1 MARQIDRESSTALIK
16 LIIFCTITGVCT
28 VVLGMT
34 LSNGGFAKRDQY
46 KAMFTDVTGVAVG
59 DEVRIAGVRVGT
71 VKGTDI
77 VGRDKAVVEFG
88 IDPDITLNQ
97 NTIATLR
104 FRNLVG
110 QRYLALSQGSE
121 GATTRIEPGA
131 TIPLSRTKPALDLDL
146 LLQGF
151 KPVFQALNP
160 TDINKLAYEI
170 VKTLQGES
178 GNVESLLGSVS
189 SLTQTLAGRDQ
200 LIGDV
205 IKNLSKTLDMLGSRD
220 AELSTT
226 ISTLREFIGGL
237 NDDRDDILNSLDDVS
252 LLTTETADLLG
263 DAQQPLAAD
272 LKQLN
277 RVTSILSTDKN
288 LAQLEK
294 TVQLL
299 PIKLHKVGQWNTT
312 GSLTNFYLCELNVS
326 ASALA
331 DSPIGPILSAALAP
345 LINGVAVGGTR
356 CDVAEGEWIH

>member
-1 MARQIDRESSTALIK
+1 MARQIDKESTTALVK
-16 LIIFCTITGVCT
+16 LIIFCTITGICT

-34 LSNGGFAKRDQY
+34 LSNGGFERRDHY

-71 VKGTDI
+71 VSGTDI

-88 IDPDITLNQ
+88 LDPDIKLTQ
-97 NTIATLR
+97 NTVATLR

-110 QRYLALSQGSE
+110 QRYLALSQGSD
-121 GATTRIEPGA
+121 GATTPIEPGA
-131 TIPLSRTKPALDLDL
+131 TIPLSRTKSALDLDL

-189 SLTQTLAGRDQ
+189 SLTQTLAGRDK

-205 IKNLSKTLDMLGSRD
+205 INNLSKTLDIVGSRD

-237 NDDRDDILNSLDDVS
+237 KDDREDILDSLDGIADLTDETAS
-252 LLTTETADLLG
+252 LLE
-263 DAQQPLAAD
+263 DATPLFAAD

-277 RVTSILSTDKN
+277 RLTANLSKPKN
-288 LAQLEK
+288 LAQIEK
-294 TVQLL
+294 SIRIL
-299 PIKLHKVGQWNTT
+299 PFKQTKTANWVAS
-312 GSLTNFYLCELNVS
+312 GSIFNQYLCEFLVDLDTTGLPAPLAALINSLEALLLNV
-326 ASALA
+326 
-331 DSPIGPILSAALAP
+331 P
-345 LINGVAVGGTR
+345 VGGPR
-356 CDVAEGEWIH
+356 CDTAEGEL

>member
-1 MARQIDRESSTALIK
+1 MTSRMLDRESSSALLK
-16 LIIFCTITGVCT
+16 LIIFCTVTGICT

-34 LSNGGFAKRDQY
+34 LSNGGFEKRDNYQ
-46 KAMFTDVTGVAVG
+46 AVFSNATGVAVG

-71 VKGTDI
+71 VQGSEI
-77 VGRDKAVVEFG
+77 VDGDKALVTFG
-88 IDPDITLNQ
+88 IDPDITLTQ
-97 NTIATLR
+97 NTVATLR

-110 QRYLALSQGSE
+110 QRYLALSQGSD

-170 VKTLQGES
+170 VKTLQGEA
-178 GNVESLLGSVS
+178 GNVQTLLGSVS
-189 SLTQTLAGRDQ
+189 SLTQTLANRDQ

-205 IKNLSKTLDMLGSRD
+205 IDNLSQTLDMLGSRD

-226 ISTLREFIGGL
+226 ISTFREFVSGL
-237 NDDRDDILNSLDDVS
+237 NEDRDDILDSLDGIS
-252 LLTTETADLLG
+252 LLTVQTADLLD
-263 DAQQPLAAD
+263 DATPLLEAD
-272 LKQLN
+272 LKQLD
-277 RVTSILSTDKN
+277 RVTTILSKDQN

-299 PIKLHKVGQWNTT
+299 PIKMDKVGQWNTS
-312 GSLTNFYLCELNVS
+312 GSLTNFYLCELNVNPQGLN
-326 ASALA
+326 A
-331 DSPIGPILSAALAP
+331 ILSAALAP
-345 LINGVAVGGTR
+345 LINGIALGGTR

>member
-1 MARQIDRESSTALIK
+1 MMSRMLDRESSSALLK
-16 LIIFCTITGVCT
+16 LIIFCTVTGICT

-34 LSNGGFAKRDQY
+34 LSNGGFEKRDDYQ
-46 KAMFTDVTGVAVG
+46 AVFSNATGVAVG

-71 VKGTDI
+71 VQGSEI
-77 VGRDKAVVEFG
+77 VDGDKALVTFG
-88 IDPDITLNQ
+88 IDPDITLTQ
-97 NTIATLR
+97 NTVATLR

-110 QRYLALSQGSE
+110 QRYLALSQGSD

-170 VKTLQGES
+170 VKTLQGEA
-178 GNVESLLGSVS
+178 GNVQTLLGSVS
-189 SLTQTLAGRDQ
+189 SLTQTLANRDQ

-205 IKNLSKTLDMLGSRD
+205 IDNLSQTLDMLGSRD

-226 ISTLREFIGGL
+226 ISTFREFVSGL
-237 NDDRDDILNSLDDVS
+237 NEDRDDILDSLDGIS
-252 LLTTETADLLG
+252 LLTVQTADLLD
-263 DAQQPLAAD
+263 DATPLLEAD
-272 LKQLN
+272 LKQLD
-277 RVTSILSTDKN
+277 RVTTILSKDQN

-299 PIKLHKVGQWNTT
+299 PIKMDKVGQWNTS
-312 GSLTNFYLCELNVS
+312 GSLTNFYLCELNVNPQGLN
-326 ASALA
+326 A
-331 DSPIGPILSAALAP
+331 ILSAALAP
-345 LINGVAVGGTR
+345 LINGIALGGTR

>member
-1 MARQIDRESSTALIK
+1 MMSRMLDRESSSALLK
-16 LIIFCTITGVCT
+16 LIIFCTVTGICT

-34 LSNGGFAKRDQY
+34 LSNGGFEKRDNYQ
-46 KAMFTDVTGVAVG
+46 AVFSNATGVAVG

-71 VKGTDI
+71 VQGSEI
-77 VGRDKAVVEFG
+77 VDGDKALVTFG
-88 IDPDITLNQ
+88 IDPDITLTQ
-97 NTIATLR
+97 NTVATLR

-110 QRYLALSQGSE
+110 QRYLALSQGSD

-170 VKTLQGES
+170 VKTLQGEA
-178 GNVESLLGSVS
+178 GNVQTLLGSVS
-189 SLTQTLAGRDQ
+189 SLTQTLANRDQ

-205 IKNLSKTLDMLGSRD
+205 IDNLSQTLDMLGSRD

-226 ISTLREFIGGL
+226 ISTFREFVSGL
-237 NDDRDDILNSLDDVS
+237 NEDRDDILDSLDGIS
-252 LLTTETADLLG
+252 LLTVQTADLLD
-263 DAQQPLAAD
+263 DATPLLEAD
-272 LKQLN
+272 LKQLD
-277 RVTSILSTDKN
+277 RVTTILSKDQN

-299 PIKLHKVGQWNTT
+299 PIKMDKVGQWNTS
-312 GSLTNFYLCELNVS
+312 GSLTNFYLCELNVNPQGLN
-326 ASALA
+326 A
-331 DSPIGPILSAALAP
+331 ILSAALAP
-345 LINGVAVGGTR
+345 LINGIALGGTR

>member
-1 MARQIDRESSTALIK
+1 MMAARMDKESTSALIK
-16 LIIFCTITGVCT
+16 LIIFCVITGMAT
-28 VVLGMT
+28 ILLGMT
-34 LSNGGFAKRDQY
+34 LTNGGFSKKDRYHAIFSD
-46 KAMFTDVTGVAVG
+46 ATGVSVG

-71 VKGTDI
+71 IQSRKI
-77 VGRDKAVVEFG
+77 VGKDKAEVTFG
-88 IDPDITLNQ
+88 IDPSVHLTQ
-97 NTIATLR
+97 NTNATLR
-104 FRNLVG
+104 FRNIVG
-110 QRYLALSQGSE
+110 QRYMALSQGSE
-121 GATTRIEPGA
+121 GATTQIAPGG

-160 TDINKLAYEI
+160 TDINKLAFEL

-178 GNVESLLGSVS
+178 GNVDTLLGSVS

-205 IKNLSKTLDMLGSRD
+205 IKNLSKTLDMIGSRD

-226 ISTLREFIGGL
+226 ISTLQDFVSGL
-237 NDDRDDILNSLDDVS
+237 NKDRNDILDALDGVSQLGNETAS
-252 LLTTETADLLG
+252 LLV
-263 DAQQPLAAD
+263 DARRPLVSD

-277 RVTSILSTDKN
+277 RLTGTLSTAPN

-299 PIKLHKVGQWNTT
+299 PIKMTKVGQWNST
-312 GSLTNFYLCELNVS
+312 GSLTNFYLCELNVDLQN
-326 ASALA
+326 A
-331 DSPIGPILSAALAP
+331 GPILSTALAP
-345 LINGVAVGGTR
+345 LVNGTAAGGTR

>member
-1 MARQIDRESSTALIK
+1 MARQFDKESSTALLK
-16 LIIFCTITGVCT
+16 LIIFCTITGICT

-34 LSNGGFAKRDQY
+34 LSNGGFAKRDPY
-46 KAMFTDVTGVAVG
+46 KAVFTDVTGVAVG

-71 VKGTDI
+71 IKGTEI
-77 VGRDKAVVEFG
+77 LGRDKAVVEFG
-88 IDPDITLNQ
+88 LDPEVKLTQ
-97 NTIATLR
+97 NTVATLR
-104 FRNLVG
+104 FRNIVG

-121 GATTRIEPGA
+121 GATTPIEPGA
-131 TIPLSRTKPALDLDL
+131 TIPLSRTKAALDLDL

-170 VKTLQGES
+170 VKTLQGEA

-205 IKNLSKTLDMLGSRD
+205 IVNLSETLDMLGSRD

-226 ISTLREFIGGL
+226 ISTLREFVSGL
-237 NDDRDDILNSLDDVS
+237 NDDRDDILNSLDDIS
-252 LLTTETADLLG
+252 LLTSETAGLLN
-263 DAQQPLAAD
+263 DSRPLLAAD

-277 RVTSILSTDKN
+277 RVTSILSTDRN
-288 LAQLEK
+288 IAQLEK

-326 ASALA
+326 AGALNDTPLGQTLA
-331 DSPIGPILSAALAP
+331 VALAP
-345 LINGVAVGGTR
+345 LINGVVAGGAR